1 MYLLLMLLLI
11 YAFPSQA
18 KITEET
24 PGLAKSCP
32 FGDSVREISSL
43 VTATAARTPHRNVS
57 SLDDTYIYDPIFKK
71 KNRDWF
77 VGKAS
82 IEKAQSLKRL
92 QSDRVGIGKGKVS
105 LKEFYSSLFLDIEL
119 TATTGDTFNNGKR
132 YTRIYCEYNI
142 PLDGKFYGGF
152 EHDTKN
158 YVIQVSALFD

>member
-1 MYLLLMLLLI
+1 MYLLLIFLLI

-24 PGLAKSCP
+24 PSLAKSCP

-43 VTATAARTPHRNVS
+43 VTATAARTPHRNRS
-57 SLDDTYIYDPIFKK
+57 SLDDTYIYDPSFKK

-77 VGKAS
+77 VGTGS
-82 IEKAQSLKRL
+82 IERAKALKGL
-92 QSDRVGIGKGKVS
+92 ESKQVGLGKGKAS
-105 LKEFYSSLFLDIEL
+105 LKEFYSSSFGDIEL
-119 TATTGDTFNNGKR
+119 TAKTGDTFNNGKR

-142 PLDGKFYGGF
+142 PLSGKFYGGF